1 MPIHSMGIMEE
12 DRNSKMSAIKDQIER
27 GEYHVDPAL
36 VADAILRRLGVAA
49 SPPLRVCGDSVAV
62 RVLPGGKTSP
72 PGSETSRIQKACSY
86 PASGP
91 SASVNTTPPS
101 PCVTDPTQV
110 RPGPMLAIASRL
122 RAAAAGA
129 QIQIS

>member
-1 MPIHSMGIMEE
+1 MRMGVPIHSMGIMEE
-12 DRNSKMSAIKDQIER
+12 DRDSKLSAIKDQIER
-27 GEYHVDPAL
+27 GEYRVEPAV
-36 VADAILRRLGVAA
+36 VADAILRRL
-49 SPPLRVCGDSVAV
+49 
-62 RVLPGGKTSP
+62 
-72 PGSETSRIQKACSY
+72 RIQKACSY

-101 PCVTDPTQV
+101 PSVTDPTQV

-129 QIQIS
+129 QMQIS